1 MKQDWLKL
9 TLSPKQVGAAGMIMN
24 ACFRLFVAAG
34 FPEDA
39 AMFARSEPGVGTDLF
54 FSPRMAGIVHYV
66 LVPYSTVAAE
76 APARD
81 ERTVVLVAN
90 DNASALL
97 KEKSRR

>member
-9 TLSPKQVGAAGMIMN
+9 RLSPKQVGAGGMIMN

-39 AMFARSEPGVGTDLF
+39 AMFARNEPGVGIDLF

-66 LVPYSTVAAE
+66 LVPYDTVAVE
-76 APARD
+76 APTRD
-81 ERTVVLVAN
+81 ERTVVLIA
-90 DNASALL
+90 DENAFALL